1 MDGRVWA
8 QYLREVL
15 GESIEKPFVVLM
27 DNFEC
32 HVSAA
37 SYKIMNEELGTHLCP
52 LPANS
57 TSVCKPLDVGVM
69 APVKRNLRNLC
80 LLEEQIIG
88 DDEDP
93 YSLTAQQKRMAMV
106 QRAISA
112 WDMLTVSSPT
122 GTGKTLAYL
131 IPLVAHVMEH
141 RLDVEEHR
149 ILGLVVAPVREL
161 CVQLETQAKVCVRI
175 SKMKTALLIGGIPVP
190 TQLHRLKKGVQVV
203 VATPGRLYELVTGF
217 TLDLSHVITCVL
229 DEADLLVD
237 QSSGFEAKVL
247 AILAA
252 LPPTTQLVLVSATVT
267 QAVLSF
273 AHAHLHEAI
282 RITIASAATSS
293 FQDSTTR
300 QVVHYVHTP
309 DAKKKHLFEWLQQ
322 HQCML
327 GDTDHSIAQRLSI
340 LQSFVD
346 GVAPVLVSTGLLGR
360 GMNLLS
366 VDDVVV
372 FDMPSTIEVG
382 RAGRRRPG
390 SDAAT
395 AGTATIYVGADSAA
409 LFPDLLALLRA
420 TDAVIPDE
428 IKHESIRERTRA
440 MHKRQHQALDA
451 SKRAFHATR
460 QMSSAQHQARWQQWA
475 IDHPKRK
482 TIVVDASAQHKKFK
496 FIAMS

>member
-1 MDGRVWA
+1 MQG
-8 QYLREVL
+8 
-15 GESIEKPFVVLM
+15 
-27 DNFEC
+27 
-32 HVSAA
+32 
-37 SYKIMNEELGTHLCP
+37 
-52 LPANS
+52 
-57 TSVCKPLDVGVM
+57 
-69 APVKRNLRNLC
+69 
-80 LLEEQIIG
+80 
-88 DDEDP
+88 
-93 YSLTAQQKRMAMV
+93 
-106 QRAISA
+106 
-112 WDMLTVSSPT
+112 
-122 GTGKTLAYL
+122 
-131 IPLVAHVMEH
+131 
-141 RLDVEEHR
+141 
-149 ILGLVVAPVREL
+149 
-161 CVQLETQAKVCVRI
+161 I

-203 VATPGRLYELVTGF
+203 VATPGRLYELVTEF

-293 FQDSTTR
+293 FPDSTTR

-322 HQCML
+322 RQCML

-372 FDMPSTIEVG
+372 FDMPSTIEEYVHLVG

-390 SDAAT
+390 SDADT

>member
-300 QVVHYVHTP
+300 QV
-309 DAKKKHLFEWLQQ
+309 
-322 HQCML
+322 
-327 GDTDHSIAQRLSI
+327 AQRLSI

>member
-1 MDGRVWA
+1 MQG
-8 QYLREVL
+8 
-15 GESIEKPFVVLM
+15 
-27 DNFEC
+27 
-32 HVSAA
+32 
-37 SYKIMNEELGTHLCP
+37 
-52 LPANS
+52 
-57 TSVCKPLDVGVM
+57 
-69 APVKRNLRNLC
+69 
-80 LLEEQIIG
+80 
-88 DDEDP
+88 
-93 YSLTAQQKRMAMV
+93 
-106 QRAISA
+106 
-112 WDMLTVSSPT
+112 
-122 GTGKTLAYL
+122 
-131 IPLVAHVMEH
+131 
-141 RLDVEEHR
+141 
-149 ILGLVVAPVREL
+149 
-161 CVQLETQAKVCVRI
+161 I

-203 VATPGRLYELVTGF
+203 VATPGRLYELVTEF

-229 DEADLLVD
+229 DEVDLLVD

-252 LPPTTQLVLVSATVT
+252 LAPTTQLVLVSATVT
-267 QAVLSF
+267 QSVLSF

-293 FQDSTTR
+293 FPDSTTR
-300 QVVHYVHTP
+300 QV
-309 DAKKKHLFEWLQQ
+309 
-322 HQCML
+322 
-327 GDTDHSIAQRLSI
+327 AQRLSI

-372 FDMPSTIEVG
+372 FDMPSTIEEYVHLVG

-428 IKHESIRERTRA
+428 VKHEAIRERTRA

>member
-69 APVKRNLRNLC
+69 APFKRNLRNLC

-112 WDMLTVSSPT
+112 WDMLTVCSPT

-300 QVVHYVHTP
+300 QV
-309 DAKKKHLFEWLQQ
+309 
-322 HQCML
+322 
-327 GDTDHSIAQRLSI
+327 AQRLSI

-360 GMNLLS
+360 G
-366 VDDVVV
+366 
-372 FDMPSTIEVG
+372 
-382 RAGRRRPG
+382 
-390 SDAAT
+390 
-395 AGTATIYVGADSAA
+395 
-409 LFPDLLALLRA
+409 
-420 TDAVIPDE
+420 
-428 IKHESIRERTRA
+428 
-440 MHKRQHQALDA
+440 
-451 SKRAFHATR
+451 
-460 QMSSAQHQARWQQWA
+460 
-475 IDHPKRK
+475 
-482 TIVVDASAQHKKFK
+482 
-496 FIAMS
+496 